1 MEILISLLVCLLL
14 FPTIKSGV
22 ADRNDG
28 VIQEVRVGLVVDVGS
43 TEGKILKTTFSL
55 ALSDFY
61 RNNNEYQ
68 TRVSF
73 LERDSQGDPLLAYAA
88 VTNLIKNAN
97 VEAIVGAQFLQEA
110 KLLAAVSKKAKVP
123 VISLLAPDSLSL
135 NIYDHFIQTTHDQ
148 TSEAK
153 GITSLIHDLNQTS
166 VVVIYEDADDWRES
180 LQTLVEHFQDE
191 TLISIDR
198 TASFSESSSGE
209 NHMMNQ
215 LRKVNKVSRAA
226 VFVVHMSENLVSS
239 LLHCAEKLGMM
250 EQGHVWILT
259 ARSMHHFH
267 FSDHFVTR
275 SMQGVIGFRSYVPL
289 SSEIMNFTSRV
300 TMETKRYSVWVHDVA
315 CILATA
321 AEKMSLK
328 KSEKVSLNLLET
340 MRQSIYKGLSHG
352 DIQMVGNKF
361 LSGTFE
367 IVEMVGTMERR
378 IGLWSC
384 DSFCGRRDVMAS
396 STNELEIPRHRFL
409 EENGE
414 NKKLLRVLVPAG
426 NRVPNLVSMRLDPE
440 TGLYTATG
448 FCIEVFKTCIAPFN
462 YQLEFIPYRGGNYN
476 NLAYLLSTQ
485 SDKYDAAVGD
495 ITITSNRSLYVD
507 FTLPFTDIGIGI
519 LTVKKRS
526 QGMWTF
532 FDPFDRSLW
541 LASGAFFILT
551 GVVVWLVE
559 RSANPEFQG
568 SWGQQLCMMLWF
580 GFSTIVFA
588 HREKLEKMSS
598 RFLVIVWLFVVL
610 ILTSSYSANLTST
623 KTISRI
629 QLNHQAVFAS
639 TTLNNMK
646 LGSINAVEAYAQGL
660 RDGTLSHIINEIPY
674 LNLLLGY
681 YPDAFVMT
689 DRETS
694 TNGFGF
700 MFQRGSGLATNVS
713 REIAKLRSLG
723 TLKDMEKRWFQ
734 KLDSLNV
741 RSNAEDVAA
750 SLNDVDEA
758 SNRFSF
764 RELRGL
770 FIIAGVAHALVI
782 ALHLVHIR
790 REIFTKLQSFY

>member
-14 FPTIKSGV
+14 FSTIKPGV
-22 ADRNDG
+22 AAQNDG
-28 VIQEVRVGLVVDVGS
+28 VLKEVKVGLVVDLGS
-43 TEGKILKTTFSL
+43 TEGKILETSLSL

-61 RNNNEYQ
+61 RINNKYQ
-68 TRVSF
+68 TRVSV
-73 LERDSQGDPLLAYAA
+73 LARDSQGDSLLAYAA
-88 VTNLIKNAN
+88 VTNLIKNAK
-97 VEAIVGAQFLQEA
+97 VEAIIGAQSLQEA
-110 KLLAAVSKKAKVP
+110 KLLATVTEKAKLP
-123 VISLLAPDSLSL
+123 VISLLAPVSLSL
-135 NIYDHFIQTTHDQ
+135 NKYDHFIQTTHDP

-153 GITSLIHDLNQTS
+153 GITSLIHDLNKTS
-166 VVVIYEDADDWRES
+166 VVVIYEDDDDWRES
-180 LQTLVEHFQDE
+180 LQTLMEHFQDE
-191 TLISIDR
+191 RISIER
-198 TASFSESSSGE
+198 TASLSSSGE
-209 NHMMNQ
+209 DHMMNQ
-215 LRKVNKVSRAA
+215 LRKVTKVSRTA
-226 VFVVHMSENLVSS
+226 VFVVHMSENLVSR
-239 LLHCAEKLGMM
+239 LLQCAEKLGLM
-250 EQGHVWILT
+250 EQDHVWILT
-259 ARSMHHFH
+259 ARAMHHFY
-267 FSDHFVTR
+267 FLERFETR
-275 SMQGVIGFRSYVPL
+275 SMKGVIGFRSYVPV
-289 SSEIMNFTSRV
+289 SSETMNFTSRV
-300 TMETKRYSVWVHDVA
+300 SKRYSVWAHDVA
-315 CILATA
+315 CILATSV
-321 AEKMSLK
+321 EKLSLK
-328 KSEKVSLNLLET
+328 KSENVSPNLLEI
-340 MRQSIYKGLSHG
+340 MRQSSYKGMRQSN
-352 DIQMVGNKF
+352 IQMVGNKF
-361 LSGTFE
+361 LSRTFE
-367 IVEMVGTMERR
+367 IVDMVGTRERR

-384 DSFCGRRDVMAS
+384 DRFCERAS
-396 STNELEIPRHRFL
+396 SPNDIKIIPRHRFL
-409 EENGE
+409 EENDDH
-414 NKKLLRVLVPAG
+414 KKVLRVLVPAR
-426 NRVPNLVSMRLDPE
+426 NKVPNLVSMRLDPE
-440 TGLYTATG
+440 TGVYTATG
-448 FCIEVFKTCIAPFN
+448 FCMEVFKTCIAPFN
-462 YQLEFIPYRGGNYN
+462 YQLEFIPYNGNYN

-541 LASGAFFILT
+541 LASGAFFVLT

-559 RSANPEFQG
+559 RPVNPEFQG

-639 TTLNNMK
+639 TTLQNMR
-646 LGSINAVEAYAQGL
+646 LGSIDEVETYAQAL

-674 LNLLLGY
+674 LSLLLGY

-741 RSNAEDVAA
+741 RSKAGDVA

-758 SNRFSF
+758 YNRFSF
-764 RELRGL
+764 GELRGL

-782 ALHLVHIR
+782 TLHLVHMR
-790 REIFTKLQSFY
+790 QEILTKLQSFY

>member
-14 FPTIKSGV
+14 FPTIKPGV
-22 ADRNDG
+22 ADQNDG
-28 VIQEVRVGLVVDVGS
+28 VTVDVRVGLVVDLGS
-43 TEGKILKTTFSL
+43 TEGNILETSFAL

-61 RNNNEYQ
+61 RINNEYQ
-68 TRVSF
+68 TRVSV
-73 LERDSQGDPLLAYAA
+73 LARDSQGDPLLAYSA
-88 VTNLIKNAN
+88 VTNLIKNAK
-97 VEAIVGAQFLQEA
+97 VEAIIGAQSLQEA
-110 KLLAAVSKKAKVP
+110 KLLAVVSKKAKVP
-123 VISLLAPDSLSL
+123 VISLIAPDSLSL
-135 NIYDHFIQTTHDQ
+135 NRYDHFIQTTHDQ

-153 GITSLIHDLNQTS
+153 GITSVIHDLNRTS

-191 TLISIDR
+191 RISIDG
-198 TASFSESSSGE
+198 TASFSESPSGE

-215 LRKVNKVSRAA
+215 LRKLNKVSRAA
-226 VFVVHMSENLVSS
+226 VFVVHMSENLVSR
-239 LLHCAEKLGMM
+239 LLQCAEKLGLMGR
-250 EQGHVWILT
+250 GHVWLLT

-267 FSDHFVTR
+267 FSDHFATR
-275 SMQGVIGFRSYVPL
+275 SMQGVIGFTSYVPV
-289 SSEIMNFTSRV
+289 SSETMNFTSRV
-300 TMETKRYSVWVHDVA
+300 TNALMETKRYSVWAHGVA

-321 AEKMSLK
+321 VEKMSLK
-328 KSEKVSLNLLET
+328 KSENVSSNLLET
-340 MRQSIYKGLSHG
+340 MRQISYKGLSHC

-361 LSGTFE
+361 LLGRFE
-367 IVEMVGTMERR
+367 IVDMVGTMERR

-384 DSFCGRRDVMAS
+384 DKFCERRDVTAS
-396 STNELEIPRHRFL
+396 SPNDLEIQRHRLL
-409 EENGE
+409 EENG
-414 NKKLLRVLVPAG
+414 
-426 NRVPNLVSMRLDPE
+426 
-440 TGLYTATG
+440 LYTASG

-462 YQLEFIPYRGGNYN
+462 YQLEFIPYNGSYN

-559 RSANPEFQG
+559 RSVNPEFQG
-568 SWGQQLCMMLWF
+568 SWGQQLCIMLWF

-588 HREKLEKMSS
+588 QREKLEKMSS

-629 QLNHQAVFAS
+629 QLNHQAVFTS

-660 RDGTLSHIINEIPY
+660 RDGTLSHVINEIPY

-700 MFQRGSGLATNVS
+700 MFQKGSGLATNVS

-723 TLKDMEKRWFQ
+723 TLKDIEQRWFQ

-741 RSNAEDVAA
+741 RSNADDVA
-750 SLNDVDEA
+750 SLNDVDES

-790 REIFTKLQSFY
+790 QDILIKLQSFYLLVKK

>member
-1 MEILISLLVCLLL
+1 MLCRLPPPLLCDVSTSSSTPCRLLSLLSFVMAAAGIGCSSHHWLN
-14 FPTIKSGV
+14 PVKVT
-22 ADRNDG
+22 
-28 VIQEVRVGLVVDVGS
+28 VGLVVDLGS
-43 TEGKILKTTFSL
+43 TEGEILETSFAL

-61 RNNNEYQ
+61 RINKGYR
-68 TRVSF
+68 TRVSV
-73 LERDSQGDPLLAYAA
+73 LARDSQGDPLLAYAA
-88 VTNLIKNAN
+88 VTNLIKNSN
-97 VEAIVGAQFLQEA
+97 VEAIIGAQSLQEA
-110 KLLAAVSKKAKVP
+110 KLLAAVSKKVKVP

-135 NIYDHFIQTTHDQ
+135 NRYDHFIQTTHDK

-153 GITSLIHDLNQTS
+153 GLTSLIHDLNRTS

-191 TLISIDR
+191 RISINR

-209 NHMMNQ
+209 DHIMDQ
-215 LRKVNKVSRAA
+215 LRKLNKVSRTA
-226 VFVVHMSENLVSS
+226 VYVVHMSENLVSS
-239 LLHCAEKLGMM
+239 LLQCAEKLGLM

-267 FSDHFVTR
+267 FSDHFATR
-275 SMQGVIGFRSYVPL
+275 SMQGLIGFRSYVPL

-300 TMETKRYSVWVHDVA
+300 TNVLMETKRYSVWAHDVA

-328 KSEKVSLNLLET
+328 KSENVSSNLLET
-340 MRQSIYKGLSHG
+340 MRQSSHKGLSHG

-361 LSGTFE
+361 LSGIFE
-367 IVEMVGTMERR
+367 IVDMIGTRERR

-384 DSFCGRRDVMAS
+384 DSFCGRRDFMATS
-396 STNELEIPRHRFL
+396 EKVLEIIPRHRFL

-414 NKKLLRVLVPAG
+414 HKKLLRVLVPAG
-426 NRVPNLVSMRLDPE
+426 NKVPNLVSMRLDPE
-440 TGLYTATG
+440 TSVYTATG

-462 YQLEFIPYRGGNYN
+462 YQLEFIPYNGNYN

-519 LTVKKRS
+519 LTVKKKS

-532 FDPFDRSLW
+532 FDPFDTSLW

-588 HREKLEKMSS
+588 HREKLEK
-598 RFLVIVWLFVVL
+598 I
-610 ILTSSYSANLTST
+610 
-623 KTISRI
+623 
-629 QLNHQAVFAS
+629 
-639 TTLNNMK
+639 
-646 LGSINAVEAYAQGL
+646 
-660 RDGTLSHIINEIPY
+660 
-674 LNLLLGY
+674 
-681 YPDAFVMT
+681 
-689 DRETS
+689 ETS

-700 MFQRGSGLATNVS
+700 MFQRGSG
-713 REIAKLRSLG
+713 
-723 TLKDMEKRWFQ
+723 
-734 KLDSLNV
+734 
-741 RSNAEDVAA
+741 
-750 SLNDVDEA
+750 
-758 SNRFSF
+758 
-764 RELRGL
+764 
-770 FIIAGVAHALVI
+770 VAHALVI
-782 ALHLVHIR
+782 ALHLVHMR
-790 REIFTKLQSFY
+790 QEILAKLQSFYY